1 MQIFNDKKER
11 IGTLQRFTNRSITT
25 TLSSG
30 DKELSF
36 EYPAH
41 GNMVDKLQAEYYI
54 RTETDEYVMKSI
66 EEGETLNK
74 YLAVLNVEELEG
86 TVFPTGFESV
96 EQTIRAC
103 LEFAFEDAGWKVGNC
118 DISKKRTVRI
128 DDHTT
133 AWEVLQQALSTYRCE
148 CIINSLTKTVDIYEQ
163 VGSDKGCYFIEGLNL
178 RKLTLKTDT
187 YDFYTRIYPMGKDGI
202 TPFEAIGKPYI
213 DNFQYSTKVKAYVWK
228 DERYTVTTNLIEDAR
243 AKLGE
248 MSKPYRAFTAD
259 VVDLARM
266 SKKYKEILSYG
277 IGDTIT
283 LISKKTRIKEKQRIV
298 KITEYPENQEKN
310 TVEISNARKTF
321 AELQK
326 TEAEL
331 SKTEAISAA
340 NSSVKKMLIDDYYT
354 KKEVESCISAAADKI
369 TLSVSEKYVTYEKYK
384 TGIDEAKEDATQK
397 ANTAESNAK
406 TDTDAKLKSYSTTT
420 EMQSAIKLAADNIT
434 STVSK
439 TYVTTAEYETGI
451 ENAKKDATQKAN
463 TAESNAKADTDA
475 KLKKYSTTTEMQSA
489 IKQTAEDI
497 TSTVSKTY
505 VTTAEYET
513 GIDEAKKDA
522 TQKANTAE
530 SNAKADTDV
539 KLKSYSTTTEMQ
551 SAIKLAADNITSTV
565 SKTYV
570 TTAEYETGIENAKK
584 DATQKANAAESN
596 AKADTDAKLKKYS
609 TTTEMQS
616 AIKQTAEN
624 ITTEVSKKTDA
635 DEVKSLIEQQA
646 ESIRLQA
653 KKIAWSS
660 EHSSMSEDGVLTCEG
675 ATIRGSFETRQEW
688 AGDYKKTSIREG
700 IIEGY
705 IGDLQ
710 TGLLDMSAYY
720 DDSMRHVALKGFDY
734 LHLQAGESIEV
745 EQKANFAEGIY
756 VAGNATFEA
765 TTEEPNGEFK
775 KIVINEGSFQGYV
788 GDSENGRLDF
798 SKDYYD
804 TKGHTELEGI
814 DYLHLKAG
822 ESIEVEQNANFLK
835 SVKIEGS
842 ATINTNATIKKNIT
856 VSGTTKLSGKTTID
870 GETSFSKGVTF
881 TDWIYMKGKMN
892 VSGMITHNGDDI
904 FNNEPLFNATPSFY
918 KAPKLYNLSH
928 VSSGGHLVFGSDG
941 ITLAYLSS
949 SSKRYK
955 DHIAD
960 ITESEA
966 KKVLNITPVWFRYKN
981 GYLASN
987 DQLNGENI
995 PGFYAEDVAESM
1007 PVIAWKNSSGELENW
1022 DERRMIPFMLKLI
1035 QILYNKVEVQS

>member
-11 IGTLQRFTNRSITT
+11 IGNLQRFTNRSVTT

-54 RTETDEYVMKSI
+54 RTETDEYVLKSI
-66 EEGETLNK
+66 EEGETMNK

-86 TVFPTGFESV
+86 AVFPTGFESV

-118 DISKKRTVRI
+118 DITKKRTVRI

-202 TPFEAIGKPYI
+202 TPFEAIGKPYL

-228 DERYTVTTNLIEDAR
+228 DERYTVTTNLIEDAE
-243 AKLGE
+243 AKLEE

-298 KITEYPENQEKN
+298 KITEYPEKPEKN

-326 TEAEL
+326 TESEL
-331 SKTEAISAA
+331 SKVEAISAA
-340 NSSVKKMLIDDYYT
+340 NSAVKKTLMDDYYT

-369 TLSVSEKYVTYEKYK
+369 TLSVKETYVTNETYK
-384 TGIDEAKEDATQK
+384 TGIEDVKKDATEK
-397 ANTAESNAK
+397 ANAAESNAK
-406 TDTDAKLKSYSTTT
+406 ADTDAKLKSYSTTT
-420 EMQSAIKLAADNIT
+420 EMEAAIKLAADNIT

-439 TYVTTAEYETGI
+439 TYVTTATYETGI
-451 ENAKKDATQKAN
+451 SDAKKDATEKAN
-463 TAESNAKADTDA
+463 AAESNAKADTDA

-505 VTTAEYET
+505 VTSADYET
-513 GIDEAKKDA
+513 GIEGVK
-522 TQKANTAE
+522 N
-530 SNAKADTDV
+530 DTDE
-539 KLKSYSTTTEMQ
+539 KLKNYSTTTEMN
-551 SAIKLAADNITSTV
+551 SAIKQASDSITSTV

-570 TTAEYETGIENAKK
+570 TSTTYEAGISNAKK
-584 DATQKANAAESN
+584 DATEKANAAESN
-596 AKADTDAKLKKYS
+596 AKADTDTKLKNYS

-616 AIKQTAEN
+616 AIKQTAES
-624 ITTEVSKKTDA
+624 ITSEVSKKTDA
-635 DEVKSLIEQQA
+635 DTVKSLIEQQA

-653 KKIAWSS
+653 KKIEWSS
-660 EHSSMSEDGVLTCEG
+660 DHSSMTEDGILTCEG
-675 ATIRGSFETRQEW
+675 ANIIGNFETRQTW
-688 AGDYKKTSIREG
+688 NDTYKKTTIREG
-700 IIEGY
+700 VIEGY
-705 IGDLQ
+705 IGEEQ
-710 TGLLDMSAYY
+710 SGLLDMSAVYG
-720 DDSMRHVALKGFDY
+720 DSMRHVSLKGFDY
-734 LHLQAGESIEV
+734 LHLQAGESIDV
-745 EQKANFAEGIY
+745 EQITNFIEGIH
-756 VAGNATFEA
+756 VEGNATFEA
-765 TTEEPNGEFK
+765 KNEELNGELK
-775 KIVINEGSFQGYV
+775 KIVVNEGVFYGYV
-788 GDSENGRLDF
+788 GDTQNGRLDF
-798 SKDYYD
+798 SQDYD
-804 TKGHTELEGI
+804 DKKGHTELEGT
-814 DYLHLKAG
+814 DYLHLQAG
-822 ESIEVEQNANFLK
+822 TSIEIEQNANFSGTMK
-835 SVKIEGS
+835 VKG
-842 ATINTNATIKKNIT
+842 NATFDKNLT
-856 VSGTTKLSGKTTID
+856 VSGATKLNGATTIAGKTSFTNETTI
-870 GETSFSKGVTF
+870 ENAA
-881 TDWIYMKGKMN
+881 WIFMKGKMN
-892 VSGMITHNGDDI
+892 VSGSITHAGDDVFNNSPI
-904 FNNEPLFNATPSFY
+904 FNGAPSFY
-918 KAPKLYNLSH
+918 KAPKLYNLTH

-941 ITLAYLSS
+941 LTLAYLSS

-955 DHIAD
+955 DHIGD

-966 KKVLNITPVWFRYKN
+966 KKILNITPVWFQYKD
-981 GYLASN
+981 GYLEPN
-987 DQLNGENI
+987 DQLKGESI
-995 PGFYAEDVAESM
+995 PGFYAEDVAEAI
-1007 PVIAWKNSSGELENW
+1007 PVIAWKNSSGNIENW

-1035 QILYNKVEVQS
+1035 QILYRKVEVQS

>member
-1 MQIFNDKKER
+1 M
-11 IGTLQRFTNRSITT
+11 
-25 TLSSG
+25 
-30 DKELSF
+30 
-36 EYPAH
+36 
-41 GNMVDKLQAEYYI
+41 
-54 RTETDEYVMKSI
+54 
-66 EEGETLNK
+66 
-74 YLAVLNVEELEG
+74 
-86 TVFPTGFESV
+86 
-96 EQTIRAC
+96 
-103 LEFAFEDAGWKVGNC
+103 
-118 DISKKRTVRI
+118 
-128 DDHTT
+128 
-133 AWEVLQQALSTYRCE
+133 
-148 CIINSLTKTVDIYEQ
+148 
-163 VGSDKGCYFIEGLNL
+163 
-178 RKLTLKTDT
+178 
-187 YDFYTRIYPMGKDGI
+187 
-202 TPFEAIGKPYI
+202 
-213 DNFQYSTKVKAYVWK
+213 
-228 DERYTVTTNLIEDAR
+228 
-243 AKLGE
+243 
-248 MSKPYRAFTAD
+248 
-259 VVDLARM
+259 
-266 SKKYKEILSYG
+266 
-277 IGDTIT
+277 
-283 LISKKTRIKEKQRIV
+283 
-298 KITEYPENQEKN
+298 
-310 TVEISNARKTF
+310 
-321 AELQK
+321 
-326 TEAEL
+326 
-331 SKTEAISAA
+331 
-340 NSSVKKMLIDDYYT
+340 
-354 KKEVESCISAAADKI
+354 
-369 TLSVSEKYVTYEKYK
+369 
-384 TGIDEAKEDATQK
+384 
-397 ANTAESNAK
+397 
-406 TDTDAKLKSYSTTT
+406 
-420 EMQSAIKLAADNIT
+420 
-434 STVSK
+434 
-439 TYVTTAEYETGI
+439 
-451 ENAKKDATQKAN
+451 
-463 TAESNAKADTDA
+463 
-475 KLKKYSTTTEMQSA
+475 
-489 IKQTAEDI
+489 
-497 TSTVSKTY
+497 
-505 VTTAEYET
+505 
-513 GIDEAKKDA
+513 
-522 TQKANTAE
+522 
-530 SNAKADTDV
+530 
-539 KLKSYSTTTEMQ
+539 
-551 SAIKLAADNITSTV
+551 

-635 DEVKSLIEQQA
+635 DKVKSLIEQQA

-675 ATIRGSFETRQEW
+675 ATIRGSFETRQKW

-904 FNNEPLFNATPSFY
+904 FNNEPIFNATPSFY

>member
-54 RTETDEYVMKSI
+54 RTETDEYVLKSI

-103 LEFAFEDAGWKVGNC
+103 LEFAFEDTGWKIGTC
-118 DISKKRTVRI
+118 GITKKRTVRI

-228 DERYTVTTNLIEDAR
+228 DERYTVTTNLIEDAK
-243 AKLGE
+243 AKIEE

-266 SKKYKEILSYG
+266 SKNYKEILSYG

-298 KITEYPENQEKN
+298 KITEYPENLEKN

-354 KKEVESCISAAADKI
+354 KKEVESCITAAADKI

-397 ANTAESNAK
+397 ANA
-406 TDTDAKLKSYSTTT
+406 
-420 EMQSAIKLAADNIT
+420 
-434 STVSK
+434 
-439 TYVTTAEYETGI
+439 
-451 ENAKKDATQKAN
+451 
-463 TAESNAKADTDA
+463 AESNAKADTDA
-475 KLKKYSTTTEMQSA
+475 
-489 IKQTAEDI
+489 
-497 TSTVSKTY
+497 
-505 VTTAEYET
+505 
-513 GIDEAKKDA
+513 
-522 TQKANTAE
+522 
-530 SNAKADTDV
+530 

-616 AIKQTAEN
+616 AIKQTAES

-635 DEVKSLIEQQA
+635 DEVNSLIEQQA

-675 ATIRGSFETRQEW
+675 ATIQGNFETRQEW

-700 IIEGY
+700 VIEGY

-720 DDSMRHVALKGFDY
+720 NDSMRHVALKGFDY

-745 EQKANFAEGIY
+745 EQIANFAEGIY
-756 VAGNATFEA
+756 VTGNATFEA
-765 TTEEPNGEFK
+765 TTEEASGEFK
-775 KIVINEGSFQGYV
+775 KIVINEGSFHGYV

-814 DYLHLKAG
+814 DYLHLQAG

-842 ATINTNATIKKNIT
+842 ATVNANATIKKNIT

-892 VSGMITHNGDDI
+892 VSGMITHNGDDV
-904 FNNEPLFNATPSFY
+904 FNNEPIFNATPSFY

>member
-54 RTETDEYVMKSI
+54 RTETDEYVLKSI
-66 EEGETLNK
+66 EEGEILNK

-86 TVFPTGFESV
+86 AVFPTGFESV

-103 LEFAFEDAGWKVGNC
+103 LEFAFEDTGWKIGTC
-118 DISKKRTVRI
+118 DITKKRTVRI

-148 CIINSLTKTVDIYEQ
+148 CIINSLTKAVDIYEQ

-228 DERYTVTTNLIEDAR
+228 DERYTVTTNLIEDAK
-243 AKLGE
+243 AKLEE

-266 SKKYKEILSYG
+266 SRKYKEILSYG

-298 KITEYPENQEKN
+298 KITEYPENPEKN

-384 TGIDEAKEDATQK
+384 IGIDEAKEDATQK

-406 TDTDAKLKSYSTTT
+406 ADTDAKLKSYSTTT

-451 ENAKKDATQKAN
+451 EGAKN
-463 TAESNAKADTDA
+463 DTDK
-475 KLKKYSTTTEMQSA
+475 KLKNYSTTTEMNSA
-489 IKQTAEDI
+489 IKQTAE
-497 TSTVSKTY
+497 S
-505 VTTAEYET
+505 
-513 GIDEAKKDA
+513 
-522 TQKANTAE
+522 
-530 SNAKADTDV
+530 
-539 KLKSYSTTTEMQ
+539 
-551 SAIKLAADNITSTV
+551 
-565 SKTYV
+565 
-570 TTAEYETGIENAKK
+570 
-584 DATQKANAAESN
+584 
-596 AKADTDAKLKKYS
+596 
-609 TTTEMQS
+609 
-616 AIKQTAEN
+616 
-624 ITTEVSKKTDA
+624 ITTEVNKKTDA

-653 KKIAWSS
+653 KKISWSS

-745 EQKANFAEGIY
+745 EQIANFAEGIY

-765 TTEEPNGEFK
+765 TTEEPSGEFK

-814 DYLHLKAG
+814 DYLHLQAG

-904 FNNEPLFNATPSFY
+904 FNNEPIFNATPSFY

>member
-54 RTETDEYVMKSI
+54 RTETNEYVLKSI

-202 TPFEAIGKPYI
+202 TPFETIGKLYI

-243 AKLGE
+243 AKLEE

-298 KITEYPENQEKN
+298 KITEYPENPEKN

-384 TGIDEAKEDATQK
+384 TGIDEAK
-397 ANTAESNAK
+397 
-406 TDTDAKLKSYSTTT
+406 
-420 EMQSAIKLAADNIT
+420 
-434 STVSK
+434 
-439 TYVTTAEYETGI
+439 
-451 ENAKKDATQKAN
+451 KDATQKAN

-475 KLKKYSTTTEMQSA
+475 
-489 IKQTAEDI
+489 
-497 TSTVSKTY
+497 
-505 VTTAEYET
+505 
-513 GIDEAKKDA
+513 
-522 TQKANTAE
+522 
-530 SNAKADTDV
+530 

>member
-406 TDTDAKLKSYSTTT
+406 TDTDA
-420 EMQSAIKLAADNIT
+420 
-434 STVSK
+434 
-439 TYVTTAEYETGI
+439 
-451 ENAKKDATQKAN
+451 
-463 TAESNAKADTDA
+463 
-475 KLKKYSTTTEMQSA
+475 
-489 IKQTAEDI
+489 
-497 TSTVSKTY
+497 
-505 VTTAEYET
+505 
-513 GIDEAKKDA
+513 
-522 TQKANTAE
+522 
-530 SNAKADTDV
+530 

>member
-54 RTETDEYVMKSI
+54 RTETDEYVLKSI

-103 LEFAFEDAGWKVGNC
+103 LEFAFEDTGWKIGTC
-118 DISKKRTVRI
+118 GITKKRTVRI

-228 DERYTVTTNLIEDAR
+228 DERYTVTTNLIEDAK
-243 AKLGE
+243 AKLEE

-259 VVDLARM
+259 VVDLARK
-266 SKKYKEILSYG
+266 SKNYKEILSYG

-298 KITEYPENQEKN
+298 KITEYPENPEKN

-354 KKEVESCISAAADKI
+354 KKEVESCITAAADKI

-397 ANTAESNAK
+397 ANA
-406 TDTDAKLKSYSTTT
+406 
-420 EMQSAIKLAADNIT
+420 
-434 STVSK
+434 
-439 TYVTTAEYETGI
+439 
-451 ENAKKDATQKAN
+451 
-463 TAESNAKADTDA
+463 AESNAKADTDA

-513 GIDEAKKDA
+513 GID
-522 TQKANTAE
+522 
-530 SNAKADTDV
+530 
-539 KLKSYSTTTEMQ
+539 
-551 SAIKLAADNITSTV
+551 
-565 SKTYV
+565 
-570 TTAEYETGIENAKK
+570 NAKK

-616 AIKQTAEN
+616 AIKQTAEDITSTVSKTYVTTAEYETGIDN
-624 ITTEVSKKTDA
+624 AKKDATQKANAAESNAKADTDAKLKKYSTTTEMQSAIKQTAKGITTEVSKKTDA
-635 DEVKSLIEQQA
+635 DEVNSLIEQQA

-675 ATIRGSFETRQEW
+675 ATIQGNFETRQEW

-700 IIEGY
+700 VIEGY

-720 DDSMRHVALKGFDY
+720 NDSMRHVALKGFDY

-745 EQKANFAEGIY
+745 EQIANFAEGIY
-756 VAGNATFEA
+756 VTGNATFEA
-765 TTEEPNGEFK
+765 TTEEANGEFK

-814 DYLHLKAG
+814 DYLHLQAG
-822 ESIEVEQNANFLK
+822 ESIEVEQNANFIK

-842 ATINTNATIKKNIT
+842 ATVNANATIKKNIT

-892 VSGMITHNGDDI
+892 VSGMITHNGDDV
-904 FNNEPLFNATPSFY
+904 FNNEPIFNATPSFY

>member
-54 RTETDEYVMKSI
+54 RTETDEYVLKSI

-103 LEFAFEDAGWKVGNC
+103 LEFAFEDTGWKIGTC
-118 DISKKRTVRI
+118 GITKKRTVRI

-228 DERYTVTTNLIEDAR
+228 DERYTVTTNLIEDAK
-243 AKLGE
+243 AKIEE

-266 SKKYKEILSYG
+266 SKNYKEILSYG

-298 KITEYPENQEKN
+298 KITEYPENPEKN

-354 KKEVESCISAAADKI
+354 KKEVESCITAAADKI

-397 ANTAESNAK
+397 ANAAESNAK
-406 TDTDAKLKSYSTTT
+406 ADTDAKLKSYSTTTEMQSAIKLAADNITSTVSKTYVTTAEYETGIENAKKDATQKANAAESNAKADTDAKLKSYSTTT

-475 KLKKYSTTTEMQSA
+475 KLKSYSTTTEMQSA
-489 IKQTAEDI
+489 IKQTAE
-497 TSTVSKTY
+497 
-505 VTTAEYET
+505 
-513 GIDEAKKDA
+513 G
-522 TQKANTAE
+522 
-530 SNAKADTDV
+530 
-539 KLKSYSTTTEMQ
+539 
-551 SAIKLAADNITSTV
+551 
-565 SKTYV
+565 
-570 TTAEYETGIENAKK
+570 
-584 DATQKANAAESN
+584 
-596 AKADTDAKLKKYS
+596 
-609 TTTEMQS
+609 
-616 AIKQTAEN
+616 

-635 DEVKSLIEQQA
+635 DEVNSLIEQQA

-675 ATIRGSFETRQEW
+675 ATIQGNFETRQEW

-700 IIEGY
+700 VIEGY

-720 DDSMRHVALKGFDY
+720 NDSMRHVALKGFDY

-745 EQKANFAEGIY
+745 EQIANFAEGIY
-756 VAGNATFEA
+756 VTGNATFEA
-765 TTEEPNGEFK
+765 TTEEANGEFK

-814 DYLHLKAG
+814 DYLHLQAG
-822 ESIEVEQNANFLK
+822 ESIEVEQNANFIK

-842 ATINTNATIKKNIT
+842 ATVNTNATIKKNIT

-892 VSGMITHNGDDI
+892 VSGMITHNGDDV
-904 FNNEPLFNATPSFY
+904 FNNEPIFNATPSFY

>member
-54 RTETDEYVMKSI
+54 RTETDEYVLKSI

-103 LEFAFEDAGWKVGNC
+103 LEFAFEDTGWKIGTC
-118 DISKKRTVRI
+118 GITKKRTVRI

-228 DERYTVTTNLIEDAR
+228 DERYTVTTNLIEDAK
-243 AKLGE
+243 AKLEE

-259 VVDLARM
+259 VVDLARK
-266 SKKYKEILSYG
+266 SKNYKEILSYG

-298 KITEYPENQEKN
+298 KITEYPENPEKN

-354 KKEVESCISAAADKI
+354 KKEVESCITAAADKI

-384 TGIDEAKEDATQK
+384 TGIDEAKE
-397 ANTAESNAK
+397 
-406 TDTDAKLKSYSTTT
+406 
-420 EMQSAIKLAADNIT
+420 
-434 STVSK
+434 
-439 TYVTTAEYETGI
+439 
-451 ENAKKDATQKAN
+451 
-463 TAESNAKADTDA
+463 
-475 KLKKYSTTTEMQSA
+475 
-489 IKQTAEDI
+489 
-497 TSTVSKTY
+497 
-505 VTTAEYET
+505 
-513 GIDEAKKDA
+513 
-522 TQKANTAE
+522 
-530 SNAKADTDV
+530 
-539 KLKSYSTTTEMQ
+539 
-551 SAIKLAADNITSTV
+551 
-565 SKTYV
+565 
-570 TTAEYETGIENAKK
+570 

-616 AIKQTAEN
+616 AIKQTAKG

-635 DEVKSLIEQQA
+635 DEVNSLIEQQA

-675 ATIRGSFETRQEW
+675 ATIQGNFETRQEW

-700 IIEGY
+700 VIEGY

-720 DDSMRHVALKGFDY
+720 NDSMRHVALKGFDY

-745 EQKANFAEGIY
+745 EQIANFAEGIY
-756 VAGNATFEA
+756 VTGNATFEA
-765 TTEEPNGEFK
+765 TTEEANGEFK

-814 DYLHLKAG
+814 DYLHLQAG
-822 ESIEVEQNANFLK
+822 ESIEVEQNANFIK

-842 ATINTNATIKKNIT
+842 ATVNANATIKKNIT

-892 VSGMITHNGDDI
+892 VSGMITHNGDDV
-904 FNNEPLFNATPSFY
+904 FNNEPIFNATPSFY

>member
-54 RTETDEYVMKSI
+54 RTETDEYVLKSI

-103 LEFAFEDAGWKVGNC
+103 LEFAFEDTGWKIGTC
-118 DISKKRTVRI
+118 GITKKRTVRI

-228 DERYTVTTNLIEDAR
+228 DERYTVTTNLIEDAK
-243 AKLGE
+243 AKIEE

-266 SKKYKEILSYG
+266 SKNYKEILSYG

-298 KITEYPENQEKN
+298 KITEYPENPEKN

-354 KKEVESCISAAADKI
+354 KKEVESCITAAADKI

-397 ANTAESNAK
+397 ANA
-406 TDTDAKLKSYSTTT
+406 
-420 EMQSAIKLAADNIT
+420 
-434 STVSK
+434 
-439 TYVTTAEYETGI
+439 
-451 ENAKKDATQKAN
+451 
-463 TAESNAKADTDA
+463 AESNAKADTDA
-475 KLKKYSTTTEMQSA
+475 
-489 IKQTAEDI
+489 
-497 TSTVSKTY
+497 
-505 VTTAEYET
+505 
-513 GIDEAKKDA
+513 
-522 TQKANTAE
+522 
-530 SNAKADTDV
+530 

-616 AIKQTAEN
+616 AIKQTAEG

-635 DEVKSLIEQQA
+635 DEVNSLIEQQA

-675 ATIRGSFETRQEW
+675 ATIQGNFETRQEW

-700 IIEGY
+700 VIEGY

-720 DDSMRHVALKGFDY
+720 NDSMRHVALKGFDY

-745 EQKANFAEGIY
+745 EQIANFAEGIY

-814 DYLHLKAG
+814 DYLHLQAG

-892 VSGMITHNGDDI
+892 VSGMIAHNGDDI
-904 FNNEPLFNATPSFY
+904 FNNEPIFNATPSFY

>member
-54 RTETDEYVMKSI
+54 RTETDEYVLKSI

-103 LEFAFEDAGWKVGNC
+103 LEFAFEDTGWKIGTC
-118 DISKKRTVRI
+118 GITKKRTVRI

-228 DERYTVTTNLIEDAR
+228 DERYTVTTNLIEDAK
-243 AKLGE
+243 AKLEE

-259 VVDLARM
+259 VVDLARK
-266 SKKYKEILSYG
+266 SKNYKEILSYG

-298 KITEYPENQEKN
+298 KITEYPENPEKN

-331 SKTEAISAA
+331 SKTEAISAV

-354 KKEVESCISAAADKI
+354 KKEVESCITAAADKI

-397 ANTAESNAK
+397 ANAAESNAK
-406 TDTDAKLKSYSTTT
+406 ADTDAKLKSYSTTT

-451 ENAKKDATQKAN
+451 DNAKKDATQKAN
-463 TAESNAKADTDA
+463 VAESNAKADTDA

-489 IKQTAEDI
+489 IKQTA
-497 TSTVSKTY
+497 K
-505 VTTAEYET
+505 
-513 GIDEAKKDA
+513 G
-522 TQKANTAE
+522 
-530 SNAKADTDV
+530 
-539 KLKSYSTTTEMQ
+539 
-551 SAIKLAADNITSTV
+551 
-565 SKTYV
+565 
-570 TTAEYETGIENAKK
+570 
-584 DATQKANAAESN
+584 
-596 AKADTDAKLKKYS
+596 
-609 TTTEMQS
+609 
-616 AIKQTAEN
+616 

-635 DEVKSLIEQQA
+635 DEVNSLIEQQA

-675 ATIRGSFETRQEW
+675 ATIQGNFETRQEW

-700 IIEGY
+700 VIEGY

-720 DDSMRHVALKGFDY
+720 NDSMRHVALKGFDY

-745 EQKANFAEGIY
+745 EQIANFAEGIY
-756 VAGNATFEA
+756 VTGNATFEA
-765 TTEEPNGEFK
+765 TTEEANGEFK

-814 DYLHLKAG
+814 DYLHLQAG
-822 ESIEVEQNANFLK
+822 ESIEVEQNANFIK

-842 ATINTNATIKKNIT
+842 ATVNANATIKKNIT

-892 VSGMITHNGDDI
+892 VSGMITHNGDDV
-904 FNNEPLFNATPSFY
+904 FNNEPIFNATPSFY